1 MISSLLTIV
10 ISATLFERS
19 ALVDEWL
26 DDTILP
32 LGAIVARPAVCSAIG
47 QVSRRCYGNA
57 SSS

>member
-32 LGAIVARPAVCSAIG
+32 LGAIVA
-47 QVSRRCYGNA
+47 
-57 SSS
+57 